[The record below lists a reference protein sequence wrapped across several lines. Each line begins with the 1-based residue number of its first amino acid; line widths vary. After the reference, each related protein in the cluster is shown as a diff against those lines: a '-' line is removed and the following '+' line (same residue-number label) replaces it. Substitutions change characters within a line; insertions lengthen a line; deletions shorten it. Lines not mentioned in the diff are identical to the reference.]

1 MRITPFPATAAI
13 VLLPWMDMTPHIPTS
28 PESAVSSIQFN
39 HAR

>member
-28 PESAVSSIQFN
+28 PESADSSILLK
-39 HAR
+39 HGW